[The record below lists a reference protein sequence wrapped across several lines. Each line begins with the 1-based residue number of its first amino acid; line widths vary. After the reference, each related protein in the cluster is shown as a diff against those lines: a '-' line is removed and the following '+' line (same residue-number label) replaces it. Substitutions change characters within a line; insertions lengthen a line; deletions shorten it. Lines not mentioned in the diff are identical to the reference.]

1 MYTLLTTWCS
11 DVPLKALALFNRVMT
26 GGKIPSSLRDHLSLP
41 STGSSESTKP
51 APAAHAPSDWESAMY
66 YNGIS
71 LHPPKLLYRSNAVEV
86 RFPEQEEGRYP
97 FVPSKTVYG
106 LSGTAL
112 NPVWHLVGPQICQIL
127 EGAGIQYSAVHAVR
141 FLTSAPDDE
150 VGTLGPIVIW
160 IATYPRTTTIEN
172 AHDVSP
178 KIISLLEHNGVKG
191 AVVEWIEGAIEKLSG
206 PPGPPLLAAALPTQ
220 STYHVRRF
228 LTATIGMPISAGKT
242 DTDAEG
248 STAFF
253 FHENKT
259 KDGEPSDKVF
269 GVASCHVLRSE
280 PGITVDYTRGHSGA
294 PRHSVRIAGLRRF
307 QRGLDAISNEISL
320 RRNEAEDLTL
330 DISRLESANLEPKVE
345 EELQTVRKDL
355 EKAQTT
361 VDELEVF
368 YREITSGWI
377 DANRRIIGHV
387 DWAPAI
393 SVGAGDCSYTRDI
406 GTFELDASKFESAFQ
421 GNVVDLGVSN
431 PIFLGLRS

>member
-1 MYTLLTTWCS
+1 
-11 DVPLKALALFNRVMT
+11 VPLEALVLFNRFMT
-26 GGKIPSSLRDHLSLP
+26 SGTIPSALRASLSVPLS
-41 STGSSESTKP
+41 GSSESTKLV
-51 APAAHAPSDWESAMY
+51 PAAHSPSDWESAMY
-66 YNGIS
+66 YNGVS
-71 LHPPKLLYRSNAVEV
+71 LYPPKLVYRSNAVEV

-112 NPVWHLVGPQICQIL
+112 NPVWHLVGPQICDIL

-160 IATYPRTTTIEN
+160 IATYPQTTTIDN
-172 AHDVSP
+172 AHDASP
-178 KIISLLEHNGVKG
+178 KIISLLELNGVKG

-206 PPGPPLLAAALPTQ
+206 PPGPPLLAATLPTQ

-228 LTATIGMPISAGKT
+228 LTATLGMPISAGKT
-242 DTDAEG
+242 DSDGEG

-269 GVASCHVLRSE
+269 GVTNCHVLRSE
-280 PGITVDYTRGHSGA
+280 LDTTADYTRGHSGA

-307 QRGLDAISNEISL
+307 QRGLDDISNEISL
-320 RRNEAEDLTL
+320 RRNEAEDLAR
-330 DISRLESANLEPKVE
+330 DIARLESAHPDPKVE
-345 EELQTVRKDL
+345 EELQPVRKDL
-355 EKAQTT
+355 EKAQTD

-393 SVGAGDCSYTRDI
+393 SVGAGDCPYTKDI

-421 GNVVDLGVSN
+421 GNVVDLGVFN
-431 PIFLGLRS
+431 IIFLELRS